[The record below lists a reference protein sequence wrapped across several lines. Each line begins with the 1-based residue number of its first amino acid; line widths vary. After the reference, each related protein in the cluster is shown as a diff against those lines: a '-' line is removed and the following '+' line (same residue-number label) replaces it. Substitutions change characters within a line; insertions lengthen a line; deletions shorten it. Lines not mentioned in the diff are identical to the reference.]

1 MNSTKRLLR
10 WASGIML
17 VLGTGHLLLLALA
30 SWEEITAWV
39 DRGMW
44 AAVPLE
50 RSGAETVESLRNKLT
65 FWAGP
70 GSFAVPLILLGLLI
84 RHLAGRGVAVPAW
97 IGWGLAVWCLLGGI
111 LLVPSPY
118 FVGVIAGVLVIW
130 AARQDGRSEGA
141 AGSTSPAT
149 ERDALDTR

>member
-1 MNSTKRLLR
+1 MDAKGKLR

-17 VLGTGHLLLLALA
+17 VLGAGHLLLLALA
-30 SWEEITAWV
+30 AWEEVAGWV
-39 DRGMW
+39 DKGIW
-44 AAVPLE
+44 AAVPLTL
-50 RSGAETVESLRNKLT
+50 SGAETAQTVESLENKVT

-84 RHLAGRGVAVPAW
+84 WHLAGRGVAVPAW
-97 IGWGLAVWCLLGGI
+97 LGWSLALWCVLGGV

-130 AARQDGRSEGA
+130 AARQDDGAPIEGA
-141 AGSTSPAT
+141 SASSAA
-149 ERDALDTR
+149 ERI